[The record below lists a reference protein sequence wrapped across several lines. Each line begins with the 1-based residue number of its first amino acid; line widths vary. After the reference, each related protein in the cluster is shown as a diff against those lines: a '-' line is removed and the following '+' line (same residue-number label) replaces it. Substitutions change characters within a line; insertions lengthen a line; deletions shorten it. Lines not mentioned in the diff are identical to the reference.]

1 MNHYQ
6 SLKPPALTLLRL
18 SLFGLLS
25 VSIAVASASQALAQ
39 AGAVTVVNAA
49 SYTFDAIA
57 PDSLAAAYGSF
68 NTTGGQTFVAQTV
81 PLPTTLGGVRV
92 TVGGIDCGLVVT
104 SPGQINFV
112 MPSLANDGS
121 TPVVVT
127 NADGSTR
134 TGTINVQRVAPG
146 IFTSRGSGIGA
157 LAGLTTTDGANFQL
171 TFNPDGSEREVSAG
185 TRERPNFLIFFTTG
199 LRNAPAAN
207 PNDANGVAE
216 AVTATIQGVPATVLY
231 AGRGANLGQDQVNLV
246 IPPELAGLGTVR
258 VRLTVAGRVSNH
270 TTIRIG
276 GQPPPIRAV
285 AIEANSTVTG
295 VLSADDQ
302 VQGAGDGSGRTYFFD
317 AYRLRTTA
325 ANTTVAIDL
334 RSVHFDATVMVFR
347 QDTNGALTLLAA
359 DDQTGGMGNGTDE
372 NTNALLL
379 TVLREAGD
387 YLIFATSADG
397 DPNAIGQYQLGVRT
411 GVVQPISYGTTT
423 SGASIA
429 NTDLQTSAGDF
440 LDAYWFAGN
449 AGDYVQIRMSSTA
462 FDSFLILDAENGD
475 LVEFDDNSGGGPQG
489 RDSLV
494 TKRLAASGNY
504 IIIATPF
511 EPNRTGAYTLTL
523 NRLGSAL
530 AEGGEQ
536 AVVAGREW
544 RPGRSQREPQ
554 FERYASRRVISIGP
568 IEQ

>member
-1 MNHYQ
+1 
-6 SLKPPALTLLRL
+6 
-18 SLFGLLS
+18 
-25 VSIAVASASQALAQ
+25 
-39 AGAVTVVNAA
+39 
-49 SYTFDAIA
+49 
-57 PDSLAAAYGSF
+57 
-68 NTTGGQTFVAQTV
+68 
-81 PLPTTLGGVRV
+81 
-92 TVGGIDCGLVVT
+92 
-104 SPGQINFV
+104 
-112 MPSLANDGS
+112 
-121 TPVVVT
+121 
-127 NADGSTR
+127 
-134 TGTINVQRVAPG
+134 
-146 IFTSRGSGIGA
+146 
-157 LAGLTTTDGANFQL
+157 
-171 TFNPDGSEREVSAG
+171 
-185 TRERPNFLIFFTTG
+185 
-199 LRNAPAAN
+199 
-207 PNDANGVAE
+207 
-216 AVTATIQGVPATVLY
+216 
-231 AGRGANLGQDQVNLV
+231 
-246 IPPELAGLGTVR
+246 
-258 VRLTVAGRVSNH
+258 
-270 TTIRIG
+270 
-276 GQPPPIRAV
+276 
-285 AIEANSTVTG
+285 
-295 VLSADDQ
+295 
-302 VQGAGDGSGRTYFFD
+302 
-317 AYRLRTTA
+317 
-325 ANTTVAIDL
+325 
-334 RSVHFDATVMVFR
+334 
-347 QDTNGALTLLAA
+347 
-359 DDQTGGMGNGTDE
+359 
-372 NTNALLL
+372 
-379 TVLREAGD
+379 
-387 YLIFATSADG
+387 
-397 DPNAIGQYQLGVRT
+397 VRT